1 MTRNQKLRVR
11 ATLAGM
17 AQAGDWFLGRKS
29 RCLHQILE
37 VLPVRDSVVVTY
49 QGKGCKR
56 TRRYPQ
62 AHQFLKV
69 VGL

>member
-1 MTRNQKLRVR
+1 MKKLRVR
-11 ATLAGM
+11 PTDAAT

-29 RCLHQILE
+29 GCLHRILE
-37 VLPVRDSVVVTY
+37 VFTARGMVVVTY
-49 QGKGCKR
+49 QGRHQKR

-62 AHQFLKV
+62 THQFLKV

>member
-1 MTRNQKLRVR
+1 MKKLRVR
-11 ATLAGM
+11 LTPAASAL
-17 AQAGDWFLGRKS
+17 AGDWFLGRKS

-37 VLPVRDSVVVTY
+37 VLRVRDSVVVTY